1 MKESDIRNGIY
12 LGHRTALIDY
22 ACPLVGSRETAED
35 VVQDAFLRF
44 SSGSIQGSAPEQT
57 LAYLYRIVRNLAFDI
72 LKRRKIERRHG
83 EMAMPFW
90 AMPSEVPTPEQN
102 LMLCDRIRMVNDAL
116 GNVPVE
122 VRVAMEMHRFG
133 GFTLEEVSE
142 HLGISVATAHRH
154 VRTAMVQIALRLG
167 QED

>member
-1 MKESDIRNGIY
+1 
-12 LGHRTALIDY
+12 
-22 ACPLVGSRETAED
+22 
-35 VVQDAFLRF
+35 
-44 SSGSIQGSAPEQT
+44 
-57 LAYLYRIVRNLAFDI
+57 
-72 LKRRKIERRHG
+72 
-83 EMAMPFW
+83 MAMPFW
-90 AMPSEVPTPEQN
+90 AMPSDVPTPEQN

-133 GFTLEEVSE
+133 GFTLEEVAE